1 MCATIWLQSRHIA
14 HWARSRIL
22 PQVLTV
28 SIAALQAKY
37 PELPE
42 ATQCGHVMGFEECRP
57 AAATANA
64 NGMGRKLASEAVC
77 CCKARLA
84 TSGLHLEDGARPH
97 ANALLQDLGLLAHC
111 VAFHVDL
118 SIFQS
123 ETETSETLQQGQGQ
137 MTHGK
142 RCSLAQE
149 IADIVTEGG

>member
-1 MCATIWLQSRHIA
+1 
-14 HWARSRIL
+14 
-22 PQVLTV
+22 
-28 SIAALQAKY
+28 
-37 PELPE
+37 
-42 ATQCGHVMGFEECRP
+42 MGFEECRP

-77 CCKARLA
+77 CCKAPPRHFWIAL
-84 TSGLHLEDGARPH
+84 GGRGARPH